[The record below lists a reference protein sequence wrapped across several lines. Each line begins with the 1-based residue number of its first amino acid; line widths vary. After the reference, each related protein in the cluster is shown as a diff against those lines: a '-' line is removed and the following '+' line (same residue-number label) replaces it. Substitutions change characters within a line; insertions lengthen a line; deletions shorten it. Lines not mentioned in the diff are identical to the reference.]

1 MVSLPLHRSNAL
13 EDSGVQ
19 HDAGVQHGAG
29 SRTILVA
36 RRCGRLA
43 NRLVLAAN
51 IMAYAQD
58 RQWHAYDPT
67 LYTYAEYFEQLKN
80 NVFYRFPAPEVP
92 QRWARLAHPLMRTK
106 CGYHVVRHTSHL
118 VERVPGLSSL
128 ACTISE
134 PADGTVLDLDS
145 PGFAEACGRASLIFL
160 RGWLIRASQ
169 SVARHGDDV
178 RRYFRPAG
186 AYRTQAENRVD
197 ALRQHNDVV
206 VGVHIRQGD
215 YRTWL
220 NGKYY
225 FPTACYL
232 RWMRSLAAT
241 FENQRVGF
249 LICGDEPHH
258 EREFDGL
265 SVCCHGGH
273 FIEDLYALSCCD
285 FLLGAQSTYS
295 QWASFYGKV
304 PMLHVRRADDPV
316 ELSRFRVSNLEFLPY

>member
-1 MVSLPLHRSNAL
+1 MVSLPLHRSNTL
-13 EDSGVQ
+13 EDSGFQ
-19 HDAGVQHGAG
+19 HDAG

-51 IMAYAQD
+51 IMAFAEERAWQV
-58 RQWHAYDPT
+58 YDPT
-67 LYTYAEYFEQLKN
+67 LYTYADYFEQLRN

-92 QRWARLAHPLMRTK
+92 QRWARLAQPLMRTK

-118 VERVPGLSSL
+118 VERVPGLSGL

-134 PADGTVLDLDS
+134 PADGTVLELDS
-145 PGFAEACGRASLIFL
+145 PAFDEACGRASLIFL
-160 RGWLIRASQ
+160 RGWLIRASR
-169 SVARHGDDV
+169 SVEQHGDTL
-178 RRYFRPAG
+178 RRYFRPDEAF
-186 AYRTQAENRVD
+186 RVQAEKRVH
-197 ALRQHNDVV
+197 ALRQRHDVV

-225 FPTACYL
+225 FPTARYV
-232 RWMRSLAAT
+232 RWMRNLAAT
-241 FENQRVGF
+241 FEERRVGF
-249 LICGDEPHH
+249 LVCGDEPHH

-273 FIEDLYALSCCD
+273 LVEDLHALSCCD
-285 FLLGAQSTYS
+285 YLLGAQSTFS
-295 QWASFYGKV
+295 QWASFYGNV
-304 PMLHVRRADDPV
+304 PLLHLRHTDDEV
-316 ELSRFRVSNLEFLPY
+316 ELANFRVSNLEFLPY

>member
-1 MVSLPLHRSNAL
+1 MVSLPLHRANAVD
-13 EDSGVQ
+13 DSGSQ
-19 HDAGVQHGAG
+19 HDAG
-29 SRTILVA
+29 SKTILVA

-51 IMAYAQD
+51 IMAFAQD
-58 RQWHAYDPT
+58 RAWQVYDPT
-67 LYTYAEYFEQLKN
+67 LYTYAEYFEQLRD

-92 QRWARLAHPLMRTK
+92 RRWAKLAHPLMRTK

-134 PADGTVLDLDS
+134 PADGTVLELDS
-145 PGFAEACGRASLIFL
+145 PAFDEACGQASFIFL

-169 SVARHGDDV
+169 SVKRHGDEI
-178 RRYFRPAG
+178 RRYFRPDEAFR
-186 AYRTQAENRVD
+186 ARAETRVH
-197 ALRQHNDVV
+197 ALRQRNDVV
-206 VGVHIRQGD
+206 VGIHIRQGD

-220 NGKYY
+220 DGKYF
-225 FPTACYL
+225 FPTPTYA

-241 FENQRVGF
+241 FVNQRVGF

-265 SVCCHGGH
+265 SVCCQGGH
-273 FIEDLYALSCCD
+273 LVEDLHALSCCD
-285 FLLGAQSTYS
+285 YLLGVQSTYS
-295 QWASFYGKV
+295 QWASFYGQV
-304 PMLHVRRADDPV
+304 PLFRVTRDDDEI
-316 ELSRFRVSNLEFLPY
+316 ELAKFRVSSLEFLPF